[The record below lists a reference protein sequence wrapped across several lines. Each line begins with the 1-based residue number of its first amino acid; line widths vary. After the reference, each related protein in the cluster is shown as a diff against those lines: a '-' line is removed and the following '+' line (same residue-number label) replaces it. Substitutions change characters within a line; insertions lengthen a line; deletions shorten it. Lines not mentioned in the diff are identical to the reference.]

1 MAERK
6 IYELLINEED
16 ARACKDIPD
25 NACTKVPKN
34 FILLL
39 LSQLLL
45 SLGDLLT
52 SPKTVL
58 TWLMSVVGAP
68 AAMVAW
74 LVPIRESGSML
85 PQLLIGAWVRRYAV
99 RKTFWIAGSIV
110 QGSCVLAMALAVSQ
124 WQGVLA
130 GLAIIGLLVLFSLGR
145 GLCSVAMKDVKG
157 KTVPKGQRGQLTGIA
172 GTASGV
178 LTLLVSFWLLRQ
190 EPDNLLVYVVLLV
203 AAGLLWFSAAALF
216 SQVQEQPGETDG
228 GANALQQAWQNLGL
242 MRTDTQFRQFVIC
255 RGLLLGSALVSPFL
269 VLLAQQQ
276 HGNGQTLA
284 WFLICTSLASALSA
298 VFWGRLADRSS
309 RQVII
314 IAAALALTGCAV
326 LAVLQMVV
334 GELPLY
340 GYLLLFL
347 LLSVGHAGVRVGRKT
362 YLLDMASGNKRTDY
376 VSVSNSL
383 IGVLL
388 LVVGGLSSLLAWWSL
403 SAVLW
408 FFAASCLAGLLY
420 ALKLPEVSKSS

>member
-6 IYELLINEED
+6 IYDLLVNEED
-16 ARACKDIPD
+16 ARACRDIPD
-25 NACTKVPKN
+25 GACTKVPKN
-34 FILLL
+34 FVLVL

-85 PQLLIGAWVRRYAV
+85 PQLLIGAWVRRYAI
-99 RKTFWIAGSIV
+99 RKTFWIAGSLV
-110 QGSCVLAMALAVSQ
+110 QGSCVLAMALVVSQ
-124 WQGVLA
+124 WQGAVA
-130 GLAIIGLLVLFSLGR
+130 GLSIIGLLLLFSLGR
-145 GLCSVAMKDVKG
+145 GLCSVAMKDVQG
-157 KTVPKGQRGQLTGIA
+157 KTIPKGQRGQLTGIA
-172 GTASGV
+172 GTVSGV
-178 LTLLVSFWLLRQ
+178 LTLLVSLWLLGQ
-190 EPDNLLVYVVLLV
+190 EPDNLIVYIVLLV
-203 AAGLLWFSAAALF
+203 AAALLWFSAAAIF
-216 SQVQEQPGETDG
+216 SQVQEQAGETDG
-228 GANALQQAWQNLGL
+228 GANALQLAWQNLGL
-242 MRTDTQFRQFVIC
+242 LKTDSHFRQFVLC
-255 RGLLLGSALVSPFL
+255 RALLLGSALVSPFL
-269 VLLAQQQ
+269 VVLAQQH

-284 WFLICTSLASALSA
+284 WFLICASLASAISA
-298 VFWGRLADRSS
+298 VFWGKLADRSS
-309 RQVII
+309 RTVII
-314 IAAALALTGCAV
+314 IAAAMSLTGCAV
-326 LAVLQMVV
+326 LAALHLFV
-334 GELPLY
+334 GQLALY

-388 LVVGGLSSLLAWWSL
+388 LVVGGISSLLAWWSL
-403 SAVLW
+403 PAVLW

-420 ALKLPEVSKSS
+420 ALKLPEVSIKD

>member
-6 IYELLINEED
+6 IYELLVNEED
-16 ARACKDIPD
+16 ARACRDIPD
-25 NACTKVPKN
+25 SACTRVPKT
-34 FILLL
+34 FVLVL

-58 TWLMSVVGAP
+58 TWLMNVVGAP

-85 PQLLIGAWVRRYAV
+85 PQLLIGAWVRRYAI

-110 QGSCVLAMALAVSQ
+110 QGSCVLAMALAVNY
-124 WQGVLA
+124 WTGAAA
-130 GLAIIGLLVLFSLGR
+130 GSAIIGLLLVFSLGR

-178 LTLLVSFWLLRQ
+178 LTLLVSLWLLRE

-203 AAGLLWFSAAALF
+203 AAAMLWLSAAVIF

-228 GANALQQAWQNLGL
+228 GANALQRAWQNLGL
-242 MRTDTQFRQFVIC
+242 LQTDKQFRQFVIC

-309 RQVII
+309 RQVMI
-314 IAAALALTGCAV
+314 IAATLALAGCAV
-326 LAVLQMVV
+326 LAAVQMVI

-362 YLLDMASGNKRTDY
+362 YLLDMASGNQRTDY
-376 VSVSNSL
+376 VSGSNTI

-388 LVVGGLSSLLAWWSL
+388 LVVGGISSLLAWWSL
-403 SAVLW
+403 VAVLW

-420 ALKLPEVSKSS
+420 AIKLPEA

>member
-1 MAERK
+1 MAQRK

-25 NACTKVPKN
+25 SACTKVPKN
-34 FILLL
+34 FVLLL

-85 PQLLIGAWVRRYAV
+85 PQLLIGAWVRRYAI

-110 QGSCVLAMALAVSQ
+110 QGSCVLAMALAVSH
-124 WQGVLA
+124 WQGAAA
-130 GLAIIGLLVLFSLGR
+130 GMAIIGLLIIFSLGR

-172 GTASGV
+172 GTVSGV
-178 LTLLVSFWLLRQ
+178 LTLLVSLWLLRQ
-190 EPDNLLVYVVLLV
+190 EPDSIAVYVVLLT
-203 AAGLLWFSAAALF
+203 AAALLWYSAAALF
-216 SQVQEQPGETDG
+216 SQVQEQPGQTDG
-228 GANALQQAWQNLGL
+228 GANALQQAWQNLSL
-242 MRTDTQFRQFVIC
+242 INTDVHFRQFVVC
-255 RGLLLGSALVSPFL
+255 RALLLGSALVSPFL

-276 HGNGQTLA
+276 HGSGQTLA

-298 VFWGRLADRSS
+298 LFWGKLADRSS

-314 IAAALALTGCAV
+314 IAAVMALVGCSALAA
-326 LAVLQMVV
+326 LQMFF
-334 GELPLY
+334 EQLALY
-340 GYLLLFL
+340 GYLLVFL
-347 LLSVGHAGVRVGRKT
+347 LLSIGHAGVRVGRKT

-376 VSVSNSL
+376 VSVSNSI

-388 LVVGGLSSLLAWWSL
+388 LVVGAISSAIAWWSL
-403 SAVLW
+403 PAVLW
-408 FFAASCLAGLLY
+408 FFAASCLAGLGY
-420 ALKLPEVSKSS
+420 ALKLPEV

>member
-1 MAERK
+1 
-6 IYELLINEED
+6 
-16 ARACKDIPD
+16 
-25 NACTKVPKN
+25 
-34 FILLL
+34 
-39 LSQLLL
+39 
-45 SLGDLLT
+45 
-52 SPKTVL
+52 
-58 TWLMSVVGAP
+58 
-68 AAMVAW
+68 
-74 LVPIRESGSML
+74 ML
-85 PQLLIGAWVRRYAV
+85 PQLLIGAWVRRYAI

-110 QGSCVLAMALAVSQ
+110 QGSCVLAMALAVNY
-124 WQGVLA
+124 WTGAAA
-130 GLAIIGLLVLFSLGR
+130 GSAIIGLLLVFSLGR

-178 LTLLVSFWLLRQ
+178 LTLLVSLWLLRE

-203 AAGLLWFSAAALF
+203 AAAMLWLSAAVIF

-228 GANALQQAWQNLGL
+228 GANALQRAWQNLGL
-242 MRTDTQFRQFVIC
+242 LQTDKQFRQFVIC

-309 RQVII
+309 RQVMI
-314 IAAALALTGCAV
+314 IAATLALAGCAV
-326 LAVLQMVV
+326 LAAVQMVI

-362 YLLDMASGNKRTDY
+362 YLLDMASGNQRTDY
-376 VSVSNSL
+376 VSVSNTI

-388 LVVGGLSSLLAWWSL
+388 LVVGGISSLLAWWSL
-403 SAVLW
+403 VAVLW

-420 ALKLPEVSKSS
+420 AIKLPEA

>member
-1 MAERK
+1 MAEQK
-6 IYELLINEED
+6 IYELLVNEED
-16 ARACKDIPD
+16 ARACRDIPD
-25 NACTKVPKN
+25 SACTRVPKN
-34 FILLL
+34 FVLVL

-58 TWLMSVVGAP
+58 TWLMNVVGAP

-85 PQLLIGAWVRRYAV
+85 PQLLIGAWVRQYAI

-110 QGSCVLAMALAVSQ
+110 QGSCVLAMALAVNY
-124 WQGVLA
+124 WTGAAA
-130 GLAIIGLLVLFSLGR
+130 GLAIIGLLMLFSLGR

-178 LTLLVSFWLLRQ
+178 LTLLVSLWLLRE

-203 AAGLLWFSAAALF
+203 AAAMLWLSAAAIF

-242 MRTDTQFRQFVIC
+242 LQTDKQFRQFVIC

-269 VLLAQQQ
+269 VMLAQQQ

-284 WFLICTSLASALSA
+284 WFLICTSVASAVSA
-298 VFWGRLADRSS
+298 LFWGKLADRSS
-309 RQVII
+309 RQVMI
-314 IAAALALTGCAV
+314 IAAALALAGCAV
-326 LAVLQMVV
+326 LAVMQMVI

-340 GYLLLFL
+340 SYLLLFL

-376 VSVSNSL
+376 VSVSNTV

-388 LVVGGLSSLLAWWSL
+388 LVVGGISSLLAWWSL
-403 SAVLW
+403 LAVLW

-420 ALKLPEVSKSS
+420 AVKLPEA

>member
-1 MAERK
+1 MAEQK
-6 IYELLINEED
+6 IYELLVNEED
-16 ARACKDIPD
+16 ARACRDIPD
-25 NACTKVPKN
+25 SACTRVPKN
-34 FILLL
+34 FVLVL

-58 TWLMSVVGAP
+58 TWLMNVVGAP

-85 PQLLIGAWVRRYAV
+85 PQLLIGAWVRQYAI

-110 QGSCVLAMALAVSQ
+110 QGSCVLAMALAVNY
-124 WQGVLA
+124 WTGAAA
-130 GLAIIGLLVLFSLGR
+130 GLAIIGLLMLFSLGR

-178 LTLLVSFWLLRQ
+178 LTLLVSLWLLRE

-203 AAGLLWFSAAALF
+203 AAAMLWLSAAAIF

-242 MRTDTQFRQFVIC
+242 LQTDKQFRQFVIC

-269 VLLAQQQ
+269 VMLAQQQ

-284 WFLICTSLASALSA
+284 WFLICTSVASALSA
-298 VFWGRLADRSS
+298 LFWGKLADRSS
-309 RQVII
+309 RQVMI
-314 IAAALALTGCAV
+314 IAAALALAGCAV
-326 LAVLQMVV
+326 LAVMQMVI

-340 GYLLLFL
+340 SYLLLFL

-362 YLLDMASGNKRTDY
+362 YLLDMASGNQRTDY
-376 VSVSNSL
+376 VSVSNTV

-388 LVVGGLSSLLAWWSL
+388 LVVGGISSLLAWWSL
-403 SAVLW
+403 LAVLW

-420 ALKLPEVSKSS
+420 AVKLPEA

>member
-1 MAERK
+1 MAEHK
-6 IYELLINEED
+6 IYELLVNEED
-16 ARACKDIPD
+16 ARACRDIPD
-25 NACTKVPKN
+25 SACTRVPKN
-34 FILLL
+34 FVLVL

-58 TWLMSVVGAP
+58 TWLMNMVGAP

-85 PQLLIGAWVRRYAV
+85 PQLLIGAWVRRYAI

-110 QGSCVLAMALAVSQ
+110 QGSCVLAMALAVSY
-124 WQGVLA
+124 WQGAAA
-130 GLAIIGLLVLFSLGR
+130 GLAIIGLLLLFSLGR

-178 LTLLVSFWLLRQ
+178 LTLLVSLWLLRE
-190 EPDNLLVYVVLLV
+190 EPDNLVVYVVLLV
-203 AAGLLWFSAAALF
+203 AAAMLWLSAAVIF

-228 GANALQQAWQNLGL
+228 GANALQRAWQNLGL
-242 MRTDTQFRQFVIC
+242 LQTDKQFRQFVIC

-284 WFLICTSLASALSA
+284 WFLICTSLASAVSA

-309 RQVII
+309 RQVMI
-314 IAAALALTGCAV
+314 IAATLALGGCAV
-326 LAVLQMVV
+326 LAAVQMVI

-362 YLLDMASGNKRTDY
+362 YLLDMASGNQRTDY
-376 VSVSNSL
+376 VSVSNTV

-388 LVVGGLSSLLAWWSL
+388 LVVGGISSLLACWSL
-403 SAVLW
+403 LAVLW

-420 ALKLPEVSKSS
+420 AVKLPEA

>member
-6 IYELLINEED
+6 IYELLVNEED

-25 NACTKVPKN
+25 SACTKVPKN
-34 FILLL
+34 FVLLL

-85 PQLLIGAWVRRYAV
+85 PQLLIGAWVRRYAI

-110 QGSCVLAMALAVSQ
+110 QGSCVLGMALAVSA
-124 WQGVLA
+124 WQGAAA

-178 LTLLVSFWLLRQ
+178 LTLLVSLWLLRQ
-190 EPDNLLVYVVLLV
+190 EPDNLTVYVVLLT
-203 AAGLLWFSAAALF
+203 AAALLWFSAAALF
-216 SQVQEQPGETDG
+216 SQVQEQPGQTDG
-228 GANALQQAWQNLGL
+228 GSNALQQAWQNLGL
-242 MRTDTQFRQFVIC
+242 LKTDSHFRQFLCC
-255 RGLLLGSALVSPFL
+255 RALLLGSALVSPFL

-298 VFWGRLADRSS
+298 VFWGKLADNSS
-309 RQVII
+309 RRVMI
-314 IAAALALTGCAV
+314 IAAAMALVGCSVLAALQLFFDQLALYV
-326 LAVLQMVV
+326 
-334 GELPLY
+334 
-340 GYLLLFL
+340 YLLVFL

-376 VSVSNSL
+376 VSVSNSI

-388 LVVGGLSSLLAWWSL
+388 LVVGGVSSAIAWWSL
-403 SAVLW
+403 PAVLW
-408 FFAASCLAGLLY
+408 FFAASCLAGLWY
-420 ALKLPEVSKSS
+420 AVTLPEA

>member
-6 IYELLINEED
+6 IYELLVNEED
-16 ARACKDIPD
+16 ARACRDIPD
-25 NACTKVPKN
+25 SACTKVPKN
-34 FILLL
+34 FVLVL
-39 LSQLLL
+39 LSQILL

-85 PQLLIGAWVRRYAV
+85 PQLLIGAWVRRYAI

-110 QGSCVLAMALAVSQ
+110 QGSCVLGMAVVVSQ
-124 WQGVLA
+124 WQGAAA

-145 GLCSVAMKDVKG
+145 GLCSVAMKDVQG

-172 GTASGV
+172 GTVSGV
-178 LTLLVSFWLLRQ
+178 LTLLVSVWLLQ
-190 EPDNLLVYVVLLV
+190 QQPDSLWVYLVLLV
-203 AAGLLWFSAAALF
+203 VAGMLWFGAAALF

-228 GANALQQAWQNLGL
+228 GANALQLAWQNLAL
-242 MRTDTQFRQFVIC
+242 LHTDPHFRQFVLC
-255 RGLLLGSALVSPFL
+255 RALLLGSALVSPFL
-269 VLLAQQQ
+269 VLLAQQ
-276 HGNGQTLA
+276 HHNGGQTLA
-284 WFLICTSLASALSA
+284 WFLVCTSLASALSS

-314 IAAALALTGCAV
+314 IAAVMALAGCTV
-326 LAVLQMVV
+326 LAGLHVFTQPPALF
-334 GELPLY
+334 

-347 LLSVGHAGVRVGRKT
+347 LLSIGHAGVRVGRKT

-376 VSVSNSL
+376 VSVSNSI

-388 LVVGGLSSLLAWWSL
+388 LVVGSISSAIAWWSIP
-403 SAVLW
+403 AVLW
-408 FFAASCLAGLLY
+408 FFAASCLAGLWY
-420 ALKLPEVSKSS
+420 ALQLPEVSQSR

>member
-6 IYELLINEED
+6 IYELLVNEED
-16 ARACKDIPD
+16 ARACRDIPD
-25 NACTKVPKN
+25 SACTRVPKN
-34 FILLL
+34 FVLVL

-58 TWLMSVVGAP
+58 TWLMNVVGAP

-85 PQLLIGAWVRRYAV
+85 PQLLIGAWVRRYAI

-110 QGSCVLAMALAVSQ
+110 QGSCVLAMALAVNY
-124 WQGVLA
+124 WTGAAA
-130 GLAIIGLLVLFSLGR
+130 GSAIIGLLLVFSLGR

-178 LTLLVSFWLLRQ
+178 LTLLVSLWLLRE

-203 AAGLLWFSAAALF
+203 AAAMLWLSAAVIF

-228 GANALQQAWQNLGL
+228 GANALQRAWQNLGL
-242 MRTDTQFRQFVIC
+242 LQTDKQFRQFVIC

-309 RQVII
+309 RQVMI
-314 IAAALALTGCAV
+314 IAATLALAGCAV
-326 LAVLQMVV
+326 LAAVQMVI

-362 YLLDMASGNKRTDY
+362 YLLDMASGNQRTDY
-376 VSVSNSL
+376 VSVSNTI

-388 LVVGGLSSLLAWWSL
+388 LVVGGISSLLAWWSL
-403 SAVLW
+403 VAVLW

-420 ALKLPEVSKSS
+420 AIKLPEA